1 MAYEQQVILAIFDD
15 EAAADAAVAAL
26 NAWDHDVVDI
36 KLESVG
42 VLVLDDHGQDQGA
55 QARTDEWGKGRGIG
69 LVLAAIAPPALI
81 AGAIAGGVAGHFHH
95 KGLGMTGEDQE
106 RLAAELTDGKA
117 AVGILAPT
125 VDADPIAAKLKSL
138 GGDVQ
143 AHKVSSESLEAVEA
157 AAAAADSSAANVEHA
172 RTEAANT
179 APFRGLTL
187 GLARCY
193 LAVTR

>member
-1 MAYEQQVILAIFDD
+1 MAYEQQVILAIFGD
-15 EAAADAAVAAL
+15 EAAADSAVAAL
-26 NAWDHDVVDI
+26 NAWDHDVADI

-42 VLVLDDHGQDQGA
+42 VLVLDDKGRIKEHKLGKTSG
-55 QARTDEWGKGRGIG
+55 GKGVGIG

-81 AGAIAGGVAGHFHH
+81 AGAIAGGVAGKFHH
-95 KGLGMTGEDQE
+95 KGLGMTGEEQE

-143 AHKVSSESLEAVEA
+143 AHKVSSEAIEAVEA
-157 AAAAADSSAANVEHA
+157 AAEAAAPPRASEAELQHIEDS
-172 RTEAANT
+172 T
-179 APFRGLTL
+179 PFKD
-187 GLARCY
+187 
-193 LAVTR
+193 